1 MCGRF
6 TLRAK
11 LNLLLRQFA
20 AETSTVDEWPVR
32 YNIAPTQEVL
42 AVRCAENGQR
52 ELVPLRWG
60 LIPPWSKDIKIGSRM
75 INARA
80 ETIAE
85 KPSFRSPFKRRRCLI
100 LADGFYEWKKTGKAK
115 QPYHIGLTSGEPFAL
130 AGLWETWKSEGQPRI
145 ESCTIITT
153 EPNELMAELH
163 DRMPVILSSNDYEP
177 WLSTP
182 SDDAQQLLPLLDA
195 YPSSEMAYAAV
206 ETRVNSPTH
215 DDEHCLTPL
224 G

>member
-11 LNLLLRQFA
+11 LNLLLQQFA
-20 AETSTVDEWPVR
+20 VETSEIDDWPPR
-32 YNIAPTQEVL
+32 YNIAPTQDVL
-42 AVRCAENGQR
+42 AVRSAENGKR
-52 ELVPLRWG
+52 ELIPLRWG
-60 LIPPWSKDIKIGSRM
+60 LIPPWSKEIKIGSRM

-100 LADGFYEWKKTGKAK
+100 IADGFYEWKKTAKAK
-115 QPYHIGLTSGEPFAL
+115 QPYHISLTGGKPFAL
-130 AGLWETWKSEGQPRI
+130 AGLWETWKAEGQPTI

-153 EPNELMAELH
+153 EPNELMADLH
-163 DRMPVILSSNDYEP
+163 NRMPVILSCNDYEP
-177 WLSTP
+177 WLNTP

-195 YPSSEMAYAAV
+195 YPSSEMTCVAV
-206 ETRVNSPTH
+206 DNRVNNPTR
-215 DDEHCLTPL
+215 DDEQCLTPL
-224 G
+224 D